1 MGNFLVPIKGSNET
15 IPVEAG
21 SRAEA
26 IEKAKQILASRQ
38 PAQLDDYGR
47 PLNVPAP
54 PDENIIARYAKE
66 FGKGAVS
73 GLAAAN
79 PIDIGMNMQG
89 YLADQ
94 IAKMA
99 GVPRGA
105 DVRQKMQSGLQGW
118 VERNVLPPPVEGY
131 DTTRKVGNFVGAV
144 AGPGALLRGA
154 AVAPEVLA
162 GARGAGEAASALG
175 RGAVRDTITGTAAS
189 VAGET
194 ASSGLGHA
202 GRFIGSQISPEAGRT
217 YEALGELVGGL
228 GGTFGGGALANRTI
242 NSAAQNTRRFPGSE
256 RNIDILRENDV
267 PMTAGQELNNN
278 SLRAAEDVAANLPGG
293 SHAGDVMRSQTPAL
307 SRAFARLMGYDM
319 QNPEVGLWTPE
330 EWLGAKRMFRE
341 QYGDLTSRNNIHVD
355 QDALSN
361 FHRIYGAYTDDL
373 GPMNTSRR
381 DVVGNTYNDLVNG
394 GMRTLPGQQYQQWRS
409 DLTKRIQDNIDHR
422 PTYNALRDMRQS
434 LEDTMGRSLI
444 GEDAT
449 AWNDLNR
456 RYANYKTVQ
465 EAMAPAAGE
474 AVNNFE
480 LSPARIRSKA
490 AQKAPA
496 PYLEGTSDVGNL
508 ARAAD
513 AILPRPKSSGTAER
527 SLAQNLN
534 LSGTGATVG
543 AAIGNAVGGP
553 VGGTAGGAILG
564 ALAPA
569 IVNKFQGSE
578 IGQRMA
584 RNSAAVRPI
593 DGGPLFNQFQ
603 QYAPIVNAMPLPIE
617 LPTINVR
624 GNQ

>member
-1 MGNFLVPIKGSNET
+1 MGTFLVPIKGSKET

-21 SRAEA
+21 SRDEA

-38 PAQLDDYGR
+38 PAKLDDYGR

-54 PDENIIARYAKE
+54 PDDNSFARYAKE

-73 GLAAAN
+73 GLASAN

-89 YLADQ
+89 YFADQ
-94 IAKMA
+94 IAKMM

-144 AGPGALLRGA
+144 AGPGAIVRGA

-162 GARGAGEAASALG
+162 GTRGAGEAVSALT
-175 RGAVRDTITGTAAS
+175 RGAARDTIAGTTAA
-189 VAGET
+189 ATGEA
-194 ASSGLGHA
+194 ASSGLGRA
-202 GRFIGSQISPEAGRT
+202 GHLIGSQISPEAGRT

-228 GGTFGGGALANRTI
+228 GGAFAGGAAANRAM

-256 RNIDILRENDV
+256 RNIDILRQNDV

-330 EWLGAKRMFRE
+330 EWLGAKRMFRQ
-341 QYGDLTSRNNIHVD
+341 QYGDLTSRNNIHID
-355 QDALSN
+355 QDALSD
-361 FHRIYGAYTDDL
+361 FHRIHGAYTDDL
-373 GPMNTSRR
+373 GPMNSSQRG
-381 DVVGNTYNDLVNG
+381 VVSNIYNDLTNG
-394 GMRTLPGQQYQQWRS
+394 GLRTLPGQQYQTWYS
-409 DLTKRIQDNIDHR
+409 DLTKAINRHRDHA
-422 PTYNALRDMRQS
+422 PTLDALTNMRQA
-434 LEDTMGRSLI
+434 LTDTMGRTLI

-456 RYANYKTVQ
+456 RYANYKVVQ

-474 AVNNFE
+474 AANNFE

-490 AQKAPA
+490 AQKAPV
-496 PYLEGTSDVGNL
+496 PYLEGNSDVGNL

-513 AILPRPKSSGTAER
+513 AVLPRPKSSGTAER

-569 IVNKFQGSE
+569 IVNKFQGSQL
-578 IGQRMA
+578 GQRMA

-593 DGGPLFNQFQ
+593 EGGPLFNQFQ

-617 LPTINVR
+617 LPTIHVR
-624 GNQ
+624 GDR